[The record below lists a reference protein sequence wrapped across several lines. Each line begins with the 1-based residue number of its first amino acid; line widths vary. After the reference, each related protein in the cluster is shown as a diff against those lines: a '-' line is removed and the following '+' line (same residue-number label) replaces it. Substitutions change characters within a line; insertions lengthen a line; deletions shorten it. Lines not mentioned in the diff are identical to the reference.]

1 VTYYHLHRL
10 QSYNWLLGITGTVDS
25 RQARETSEKLF
36 LCFYVPMWLVMFHRA
51 NQDLLYKD
59 SLVLDDCDT
68 PSAPYLKMV
77 TKHPRNGGKGVRD

>member
-1 VTYYHLHRL
+1 
-10 QSYNWLLGITGTVDS
+10 
-25 RQARETSEKLF
+25 
-36 LCFYVPMWLVMFHRA
+36 MFHRA

-77 TKHPRNGGKGVRD
+77 TKHPKDGGEGVRD